1 MAQPPVHHP
10 SPTAASRRSDGEILA
25 RICGEVRRHQRF
37 LITSH
42 SRPDGDSI
50 GSQLAFGLA
59 LEALGKSW
67 RIVSRDVVPPHFR
80 TFPGV
85 DRVEVSGSVEGDFD
99 LLFVMECSDLARPGV
114 AGLGRYRAINIDH
127 HAGNANYGVINWY
140 DDTAAACGEMV
151 ADLIDALRV
160 PFTRDIAAHLYLA
173 VLTDTGGFRHSNIT
187 ARTFELCRRVAETGV
202 DPAAMARQIYD
213 TGTIGRL
220 KLIGALL
227 DHMQLE
233 ANGRLAVLT
242 LNERMLHETQAAY
255 SETDGLINLPLT
267 SESVHA
273 VAMFK
278 EVDGGGEL
286 RVSLRSKG
294 DIDVRRVAQRYGGG
308 GHKNASGFT
317 APANDAATRAQII
330 ADVVSALGS

>member
-1 MAQPPVHHP
+1 
-10 SPTAASRRSDGEILA
+10 
-25 RICGEVRRHQRF
+25 VRRGQRF

-50 GSQLAFGLA
+50 GSQLAFGFA
-59 LEALGKSW
+59 LDALGKTW
-67 RIVSRDVVPPHFR
+67 RIVNRDAPPPHFR
-80 TFPGV
+80 AFPGI
-85 DRVEVSGSVEGDFD
+85 DRIEVAESVEGDFD
-99 LLFVMECSDLARPGV
+99 VLFVMECSDLARPGV
-114 AGLGRYRAINIDH
+114 AGLGRYRAVNIDH
-127 HAGNANYGVINWY
+127 HAGNANYGILNWY
-140 DDTAAACGEMV
+140 DDSAAACGEMV
-151 ADLIDALRV
+151 ADLIDALGV
-160 PFTRDIAAHLYLA
+160 PLTRDIATHVYLA

-187 ARTFELCRRVAETGV
+187 ARTFELCRRAAEAGV
-202 DPAAMARQIYD
+202 DAAAMARQVYD

-233 ANGRLAVLT
+233 AAGRVAVLT
-242 LNERMLHETQAAY
+242 LSERMLRETQAAY

-273 VAMFK
+273 VVMFK
-278 EVDGGGEL
+278 EVDGQGEL

-317 APANDAATRAQII
+317 APADDAATRAQIV
-330 ADVVSALGS
+330 ANVVAALGN

>member
-1 MAQPPVHHP
+1 MAHPPVHP
-10 SPTAASRRSDGEILA
+10 QGPAATSRRNDGEILA
-25 RICGEVRRHQRF
+25 RICGEVWRHERF

-50 GSQLAFGLA
+50 GSQLAFALA
-59 LEALGKSW
+59 LDALGKSC
-67 RIVSRDVVPPHFR
+67 RIVNRDAPPPQFGS
-80 TFPGV
+80 FPGV
-85 DRVEVSGSVEGDFD
+85 DRIEVAGAVEGEFD

-127 HAGNANYGVINWY
+127 HAGNANYGALNWY

-151 ADLIDALRV
+151 GDLIDALRV
-160 PFTRDIAAHLYLA
+160 PLTRDIATHLYLA

-187 ARTFELCRRVAETGV
+187 ARTFELCRRVAEAGV
-202 DPAAMARQIYD
+202 DPAAMARQVYD
-213 TGTIGRL
+213 TGSIGRL
-220 KLIGALL
+220 RLIGALL

-233 ANGRLAVLT
+233 AGGRLAVLT
-242 LNERMLHETQAAY
+242 LTERMLQETQAAY

-278 EVDGGGEL
+278 ETGGDGEL

-294 DIDVRRVAQRYGGG
+294 DVDVRRVAQRYGGG

-317 APANDAATRAQII
+317 APANDAATRARVI
-330 ADVVSALGS
+330 ADVAAALGG

>member
-1 MAQPPVHHP
+1 MQPPVPPP
-10 SPTAASRRSDGEILA
+10 SPMAASLRSDGDILA
-25 RICGEVRRHQRF
+25 HICDEVRRHERF

-50 GSQLAFGLA
+50 GSQLAFAFA
-59 LEALGKSW
+59 LDALGKSC
-67 RIVSRDVVPPHFR
+67 RIVNRDAPPPHFR
-80 TFPGV
+80 AFPGM
-85 DRVEVSGSVEGDFD
+85 DRIEVTQAVEGDFD
-99 LLFVMECSDLARPGV
+99 VLFVMECSDLARPGV

-127 HAGNANYGVINWY
+127 HAGNSNYGILNWY
-140 DDTAAACGEMV
+140 DDSAAACGEMV
-151 ADLIDALRV
+151 ADLVDALGV
-160 PFTRDIAAHLYLA
+160 GFTRDIATHLYLA

-187 ARTFELCRRVAETGV
+187 ARTFELCRRVTEAGV
-202 DPAAMARQIYD
+202 DPAAMARQVYD

-227 DHMQLE
+227 DHMQLD
-233 ANGRLAVLT
+233 AGGRLAVLT
-242 LNERMLHETQAAY
+242 LSERMLQETRAAY

-273 VAMFK
+273 VVMFK
-278 EVDGGGEL
+278 EVDGEGEL

-294 DIDVRRVAQRYGGG
+294 DVDVRRVAQRYGGG

-317 APANDAATRAQII
+317 APAGDAATRAQII
-330 ADVVSALGS
+330 ADVVTALGS